1 MASTK
6 KSRRMRSIL
15 AGAAAI
21 ATAAALAACAP
32 EGGSGGSGSGEAVQ
46 GGSVTIV
53 SAGPVASWDPTAA
66 LQQTIPGLATDRFL
80 AVYGALLYVDTQSAV
95 VPHMAE
101 SLETEDFQDWTLTLN
116 PGITFSDGTPY
127 DAEAVKYNWDRAT
140 GEGSAQKGLASTI
153 TSEVVDELT
162 LEISL
167 TAPNPVFD
175 RDVAEQLQFIASPAA
190 LEEQG
195 EDYTS
200 PVGAGPFLLQSW
212 DPAVGETMTR
222 NPDYFREGRPYLD
235 ELKFTVIA
243 DPAQRVTTVAQGGAD
258 IMNNYR
264 FALLEVLEQPGL
276 ELFGVASGGL
286 RMAVL
291 NNATAPFNDVRA
303 REAVALA
310 INPDEMTQ
318 TLTQDPDDAGWS
330 GLFPESSNLYDAQ
343 YDIESND
350 PDAAKALVEE
360 LAGEGIDTTIS
371 IVAAAV
377 PELVRAGELLQIQ
390 LSAVGF
396 DVQLEQV
403 PLGDWSARVRVQK
416 DFDITLYPGIFDLN
430 NAPVSMNNLFVGTE
444 NIAQY
449 QSDEML
455 EAVTVAREA
464 TSADEL
470 AKAFGTV
477 AKIYQRDL
485 PFIVFG
491 LDERVYLH
499 GDAVAGFES
508 IGRGMLLTENLY
520 RTDITEE

>member
-1 MASTK
+1 MASTE
-6 KSRRMRSIL
+6 KSRRLRSIL
-15 AGAAAI
+15 AGAAAL
-21 ATAAALAACAP
+21 ATAVALAACTP
-32 EGGSGGSGSGEAVQ
+32 GTDNGGGGNDQPTQ

-53 SAGPVASWDPTAA
+53 SAGPVQSWDPTAA
-66 LQQTIPGLATDRFL
+66 LQQTIPGLATGRFL

-101 SLETEDFQDWTLTLN
+101 SLETEDFQNWTLTLK
-116 PGITFSDGTPY
+116 PGIEFSDGTPY
-127 DAEAVKYNWDRAT
+127 NAEAVKFNWDRAAADT
-140 GEGSAQKGLASTI
+140 SATKGLASTI
-153 TSEVVDELT
+153 TSEVVDDVT
-162 LEISL
+162 LKITL
-167 TAPNPVFD
+167 AAPNPVFD
-175 RDVAEQLQFIASPAA
+175 RDVAEQLQFIASPTA

-195 EDYTS
+195 DDYTS
-200 PVGAGPFLLQSW
+200 PVGAGPFLLESW
-212 DPAVGETMTR
+212 DPAVGETMSR
-222 NPDYFREGRPYLD
+222 NPNYFREGRPYLD
-235 ELKFTVIA
+235 ELNFTVIA

-264 FALLEVLEQPGL
+264 FALLEVLDQPGL
-276 ELFGVASGGL
+276 DLFGVESGGL

-291 NNATAPFNDVRA
+291 NNATAPFSDIRA

-310 INPDEMTQ
+310 INPDELTQ
-318 TLTQDPDDAGWS
+318 TLTQDPDDGGWS
-330 GLFPESSNLYDAQ
+330 GLFPESSDLYNSQ

-350 PDAAKALVEE
+350 PDAATALVEE
-360 LAGEGIDTTIS
+360 LSGEGIDTSIT

-430 NAPVSMNNLFVGTE
+430 NAPVSMNNLFTGTE

-449 QSDEML
+449 SSDEMR

-464 TSADEL
+464 TSASEL
-470 AKAFGTV
+470 VDAFATV
-477 AKIYQRDL
+477 AEIYQRDI

-491 LDERVYLH
+491 LDERVYLYR
-499 GDAVAGFES
+499 DAVAGFSS
-508 IGRGMLLTENLY
+508 IGRGMLLTEDLY
-520 RTDITEE
+520 RTDITED